1 MQGHENPCGSDTY
14 MWFIQIHGD
23 RHTHTHREAFWF
35 RAALENSYV
44 AALVRYKIFGNIPA
58 SSTAFV

>member
-1 MQGHENPCGSDTY
+1 MVQTHTCGLYKY
-14 MWFIQIHGD
+14 METD
-23 RHTHTHREAFWF
+23 THTHREAFWF